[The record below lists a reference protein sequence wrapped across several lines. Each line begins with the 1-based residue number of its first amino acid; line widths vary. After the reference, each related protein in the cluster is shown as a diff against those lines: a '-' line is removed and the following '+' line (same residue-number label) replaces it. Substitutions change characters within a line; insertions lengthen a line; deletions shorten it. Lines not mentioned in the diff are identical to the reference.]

1 MSTSAVT
8 LPESIHYSANE
19 KGNRTRQG
27 KRNIPLL
34 MCRQKPCQC
43 TTVGIWER
51 DSKKPKDVFAG
62 NRDSEKQLR
71 NLRRHAK
78 QFQQKMLP

>member
-19 KGNRTRQG
+19 KGNRTTEHTSDDVQ
-27 KRNIPLL
+27 
-34 MCRQKPCQC
+34 
-43 TTVGIWER
+43 TTKE
-51 DSKKPKDVFAG
+51 PKDVFAG